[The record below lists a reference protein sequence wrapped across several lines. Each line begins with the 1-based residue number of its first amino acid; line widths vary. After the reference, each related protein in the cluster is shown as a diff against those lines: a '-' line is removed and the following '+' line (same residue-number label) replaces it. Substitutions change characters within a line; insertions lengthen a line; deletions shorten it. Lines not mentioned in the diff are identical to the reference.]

1 MFDIA
6 STFCVTILPLDTAS
20 QVAAAIL
27 LQVSVALAGRATP
40 STIYS
45 AAQLSTPDFLEAQS
59 CDDSTCQHRTMST
72 SRHSPSNDVEKLTL
86 DEKRRQRLEQQIYI
100 RLCATPPYFYPRQTV
115 FLASNIRV
123 YQILRG
129 RFCLQV
135 VLSNTSFMSVSHGHN
150 STAIAFSARTHHAS
164 HTFTRIT
171 VH

>member
-45 AAQLSTPDFLEAQS
+45 AAHLSIPDFLEAQS

-100 RLCATPPYFYPRQTV
+100 RLCATPPYIYPRQTV

-164 HTFTRIT
+164 HTFTRFT